1 MSLPIDL
8 PELTIVRALTGAGPF
23 ASGDTLSVA
32 FNSPTVG
39 RLVPHGR
46 SQPAARPA
54 RAGEAVLPETI
65 SVAVL
70 VAAGPYAE
78 GDVLTLSYVD
88 PRIARIHA
96 STPTSSREGD
106 PSDEAAPEPT
116 VPPSPEPG
124 AETRASVAAL
134 PRRPD
139 ATANTRGV
147 QTRLSWSAD
156 RVRRFVQVSDKLFTV
171 DRLGWYRHAF
181 AMRLL
186 VPDEVSCGDSEADRE
201 VAQHLRALRNATA
214 ETLGRPLLAAFM
226 PNFSVTPEWL
236 DTLDDPAAA
245 RALASV
251 RDVVARYATD
261 EPNPCESDDPGWTH
275 GDVLRSHLTIAPLAN
290 VEAALPLLIANVSR
304 FAAVTE
310 KLTDY
315 RRALIE
321 LCGQTA
327 ESVETV
333 RLKQMAQPN
342 HTLDDRLW
350 QLVGTV
356 GECFG
361 GLAVA

>member
-46 SQPAARPA
+46 PQLPAGPARP
-54 RAGEAVLPETI
+54 GEALLPETI

-70 VAAGPYAE
+70 VAAGPYTE

-96 STPTSSREGD
+96 STTTSSHERDAGGEV
-106 PSDEAAPEPT
+106 PPEPALSPT
-116 VPPSPEPG
+116 PEPA
-124 AETRASVAAL
+124 AETRAPAAAL
-134 PRRPD
+134 PRRPG
-139 ATANTRGV
+139 ATASTHGV
-147 QTRLSWSAD
+147 RTRLSWSAD

-186 VPDEVSCGDSEADRE
+186 APDEISCGDSEADRE
-201 VAQHLRALRNATA
+201 IAQHLRALRNATA

-251 RDVVARYATD
+251 RDLVVRHATN
-261 EPNPCESDDPGWTH
+261 EPDPCETDDPDWTH
-275 GDVLRSHLTIAPLAN
+275 GDVLRSHLTIAPLAS

-321 LCGQTA
+321 LFGQTA

>member
-1 MSLPIDL
+1 M
-8 PELTIVRALTGAGPF
+8 
-23 ASGDTLSVA
+23 
-32 FNSPTVG
+32 
-39 RLVPHGR
+39 
-46 SQPAARPA
+46 
-54 RAGEAVLPETI
+54 
-65 SVAVL
+65 
-70 VAAGPYAE
+70 
-78 GDVLTLSYVD
+78 
-88 PRIARIHA
+88 
-96 STPTSSREGD
+96 
-106 PSDEAAPEPT
+106 
-116 VPPSPEPG
+116 
-124 AETRASVAAL
+124 
-134 PRRPD
+134 
-139 ATANTRGV
+139 
-147 QTRLSWSAD
+147 
-156 RVRRFVQVSDKLFTV
+156 SDKLFTV

-321 LCGQTA
+321 LFGQTA